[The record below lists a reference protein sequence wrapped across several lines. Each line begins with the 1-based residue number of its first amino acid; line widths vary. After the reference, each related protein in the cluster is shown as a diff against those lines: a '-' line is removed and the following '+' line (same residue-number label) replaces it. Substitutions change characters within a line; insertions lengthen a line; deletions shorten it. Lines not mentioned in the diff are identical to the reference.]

1 MAKMNNIFKDLD
13 TSSWESYK
21 CSLGQAV
28 EAAEDFGIGEKTIQ
42 KFAATFGEYLNQKAQ
57 ADLPEN
63 KAIQE
68 LWQAADNSERQT
80 LAKLMVDICQ
90 DAYQQCR

>member
-1 MAKMNNIFKDLD
+1 MNNIFKDLD
-13 TSSWESYK
+13 TSSWENYK

-28 EAAEDFGIGEKTIQ
+28 EAAHDFGVGDKTIQ
-42 KFAATFGEYLNQKAQ
+42 KFAATFGEFLNQKAQ

-68 LWQAADNSERQT
+68 LWQVANKREQQT
-80 LAKLMVDICQ
+80 LAKLMVELCQ
-90 DAYQQCR
+90 DAYQACR